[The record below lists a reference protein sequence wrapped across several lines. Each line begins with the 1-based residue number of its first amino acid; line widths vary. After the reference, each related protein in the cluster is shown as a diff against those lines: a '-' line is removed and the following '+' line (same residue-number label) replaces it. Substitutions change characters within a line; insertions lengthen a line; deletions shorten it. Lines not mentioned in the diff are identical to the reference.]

1 MRKIVTIVGQGVFDM
16 VSTSRFCG
24 MLCAAALVVV
34 AGSRAALADDPPF
47 LAVGAGYFDV
57 GNNQEAAEFRV
68 EYRGPKLLWAIKPV
82 LGVMATSDAA
92 FYGYGGL
99 AMDFYLGRRWV
110 ITPSLAA
117 GAYRKGNGKD
127 LGHTVEFR
135 SAIEAA
141 YRFDNRSRLGLT
153 LYHLSNASIGDKN
166 PGTEVLGITY
176 AIPIN

>member
-1 MRKIVTIVGQGVFDM
+1 MTPALRY
-16 VSTSRFCG
+16 CG
-24 MLCAAALVVV
+24 ALGAAALL
-34 AGSRAALADDPPF
+34 AAASSGAALADDPPF

-68 EYRGPKLLWAIKPV
+68 EYRGRKLLWAIKPV
-82 LGVMATSDAA
+82 VGIMATSDAA
-92 FYGYGGL
+92 VYGYGGL
-99 AMDFYLGRRWV
+99 AMDVYLGRRWV
-110 ITPSLAA
+110 VTPSLAA

-135 SAIEAA
+135 SAIEVA
-141 YRFDNRSRLGLT
+141 YRFDNRSRLGLI

-166 PGTEVLGITY
+166 PGTEVLGVSY